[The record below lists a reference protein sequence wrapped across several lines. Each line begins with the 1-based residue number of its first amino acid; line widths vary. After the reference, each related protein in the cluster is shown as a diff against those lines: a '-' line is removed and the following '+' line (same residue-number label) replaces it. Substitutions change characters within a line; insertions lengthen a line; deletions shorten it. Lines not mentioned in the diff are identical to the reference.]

1 MHGKDPF
8 SDFRE
13 IINAMESRVQEL
25 GKVHGVEHLA
35 GPQGF
40 AVRYLFENQDK
51 EILSKISRKDY
62 LFPSLWLVIWSNVWR
77 KMVLLNW

>member
-13 IINAMESRVQEL
+13 FINTMEYRVQEL
-25 GKVHGVEHLA
+25 GKAYGVEHLA

-51 EILSKISRKDY
+51 EIFIKDIELSLIH
-62 LFPSLWLVIWSNVWR
+62 I
-77 KMVLLNW
+77 